1 MARPQKYKSENLA
14 DLALTTFWEGGY
26 FATSM
31 DDLVRVTGVNRHSI
45 YKEFGGKRQ
54 LFLASFNHYS
64 ATIVTPAFSRV
75 EEADANLNAVSDYFE
90 QQITLAEATGLP
102 GPGCFIANSMT
113 EVAPQDPE
121 VQKIVDTHNG
131 RLKQGFVG
139 ALRNSVNS
147 TESKSDAEI
156 EQLAQIMLVFTN
168 GLWSL
173 SRRVSNGQELRDA
186 ANNFLTLIRRN
197 LS

>member
-31 DDLVRVTGVNRHSI
+31 DDLVRATGVNRHSI

-64 ATIVTPAFSRV
+64 ETIVTPAFSRV
-75 EEADANLNAVSDYFE
+75 EEADANLDAVSDYFE

-121 VQKIVDTHNG
+121 VQKIVDTHNE

-139 ALRNSVNS
+139 ALRNSFSS
-147 TESKSDAEI
+147 TESKSDDEI

-173 SRRVSNGQELRDA
+173 SRRVSNGQKLRDA